1 LEQSLLDIK
10 RGIAMKK
17 KTIKESSTKKEVLD
31 SLKNTKPAGE
41 HKKEV
46 NSYLTGDNGDIV
58 SMMEAEW
65 PEMTTEFKRLQRQQ
79 YELFLRKQHD
89 YGPGNISVGTMLQTE
104 EETHLA
110 LTGLWFRMNDK
121 IQRLKNMLMSKRESA
136 VDEPME
142 DAYLDVSNYGI
153 MATIVKNGK
162 WGK

>member
-1 LEQSLLDIK
+1 
-10 RGIAMKK
+10 MKS
-17 KTIKESSTKKEVLD
+17 IKESKSV
-31 SLKNTKPAGE
+31 
-41 HKKEV
+41 
-46 NSYLTGDNGDIV
+46 SYTESV
-58 SMMEAEW
+58 HPVVEQMEKEW
-65 PEMTTEFKRLQRQQ
+65 PEMTAEFKRLQREQ
-79 YELFLRKQHD
+79 YELFLKKQHE
-89 YGPGNISVGTMLQTE
+89 YGPGNISVGTMLQTTDE
-104 EETHLA
+104 VHLA

>member
-1 LEQSLLDIK
+1 
-10 RGIAMKK
+10 MKN
-17 KTIKESSTKKEVLD
+17 IKESKSV
-31 SLKNTKPAGE
+31 
-41 HKKEV
+41 
-46 NSYLTGDNGDIV
+46 SYAEDVHPIV
-58 SMMEAEW
+58 EQMETEW
-65 PEMTTEFKRLQRQQ
+65 PEMTKEFKRLQREQ
-79 YELFLRKQHD
+79 YELFLKKQHD
-89 YGPGNISVGTMLQTE
+89 YGPGNISVGTMLQTTDE
-104 EETHLA
+104 VHLA

>member
-1 LEQSLLDIK
+1 MS
-10 RGIAMKK
+10 KK
-17 KTIKESSTKKEVLD
+17 IIKESSTKKEVLD
-31 SLKNTKPAGE
+31 SVKNTKPAGE

-65 PEMTTEFKRLQRQQ
+65 PEMTAEFKRLQREQ
-79 YELFLRKQHD
+79 YELFLKKQHD
-89 YGPGNISVGTMLQTE
+89 YGPGNISVGTMLQTADE
-104 EETHLA
+104 VHLA

>member
-1 LEQSLLDIK
+1 MS
-10 RGIAMKK
+10 KK
-17 KTIKESSTKKEVLD
+17 IIKESSTKKEVLD

-104 EETHLA
+104 EEIQLS

-121 IQRLKNMLMSKRESA
+121 IQRLKNMLMSQRESA